1 MIGER
6 IRKIRKQ
13 RGISL
18 TKLAQ
23 LSGVS
28 KSYLSYLERDL
39 KKNPSIIIVKKVAS
53 ILEIPLETLLS
64 NDLGNIIQVD
74 EEWLKLV
81 NSAISS
87 GVTKE
92 NFRQFLEY
100 WIQLSISD
108 TT

>member
-1 MIGER
+1 MIGEQ

-39 KKNPSIIIVKKVAS
+39 KKNPSIVIVKKVAS

-81 NSAISS
+81 NSAILS